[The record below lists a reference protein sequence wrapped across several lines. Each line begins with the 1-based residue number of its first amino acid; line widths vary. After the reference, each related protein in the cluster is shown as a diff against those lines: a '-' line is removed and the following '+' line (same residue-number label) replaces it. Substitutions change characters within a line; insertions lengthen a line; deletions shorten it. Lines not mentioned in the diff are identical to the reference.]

1 MTTEDIVEQLRKV
14 KYPGFSRDIVSFGLV
29 KSAAIDAGVARVSLA
44 ISTGDPKVPRQLK
57 EEVERALRSLPGVT
71 GAVVEVSVQA
81 AKAPAGTPG
90 AAGGRAGAPKGIRRS
105 VAIASGK
112 GGVGK
117 STFAVN
123 LACSMAQVLSGRGR
137 PGRVG
142 LMDIDIYGPSVPL
155 MIGLKGR
162 PQVEG
167 EGQDSVLIPMER
179 HGVKVMS
186 MGFLVDDD
194 TPVVW
199 RGPMVMKTVQQFVQN
214 VKWGELD
221 VLLVDMPPGTGD
233 AQLSLVQTLPLDGA
247 VIVTTPQ
254 AAATQVALKGGLM
267 FQKVNVPLLG
277 VAENMSHFVDP
288 AGIRHALFGSGGGIA
303 TAERLGTVLLGQVP
317 IAAEIR
323 EGGDK
328 GLPIVVSEPGGAT
341 AGVFRAIAEAIL
353 RALEKPASSP
363 M

>member
-1 MTTEDIVEQLRKV
+1 MGQLRKV

-29 KSAAIDAGVARVSLA
+29 KSASVEGGVARVSLA
-44 ISTGDPKVPRQLK
+44 ISTSDPKVPKQLRD
-57 EEVERALRSLPGVT
+57 EVERSLLALPGVT
-71 GAVVEVSVQA
+71 AATVELAVQA
-81 AKAPAGTPG
+81 AKAPAAPGGLPG
-90 AAGGRAGAPKGIRRS
+90 ARPGASKGIRRA
-105 VAIASGK
+105 VAVASGK

-123 LACSMAQVLSGRGR
+123 LACALAQILTERGR

-142 LMDIDIYGPSVPL
+142 LMDIDVYGPSVPL
-155 MIGLKGR
+155 MMGLKGR
-162 PQVEG
+162 PEVEG
-167 EGQDSVLIPMER
+167 EGPESCLVPMER
-179 HGVKVMS
+179 HGVRVMS

-214 VKWGELD
+214 VAWGELD
-221 VLLVDMPPGTGD
+221 VLLVDLPPGTGD

-254 AAATQVALKGGLM
+254 PAATQVALKGGLM
-267 FQKVNVPLLG
+267 FKKVNVPILG
-277 VAENMSHFVDP
+277 VAENMSYFVDA
-288 AGIRHALFGSGGGIA
+288 AGERQMIFGSGGGIA
-303 TAERLGTVLLGQVP
+303 TAGRLGTVLLGQVP
-317 IAAEIR
+317 LLPAIR

-328 GLPIVVSEPGGAT
+328 GTPVVVGDPGSPA
-341 AGVFRAIAEAIL
+341 AAVFREIAASL
-353 RALEKPASSP
+353 LEMLAKDASRP